1 MSASPVCPQCGYVNT
16 SGARF
21 CLKCGAALP
30 TAAQP
35 QAPAAPYQSVHG
47 YQAPPQ
53 YNYAAAVAAQDRARE
68 IDRTRTGLLLL
79 LIGVL
84 LQPIPYVGIIGGI
97 IVLIGA
103 ILVIIG
109 RKAFGPAHARNTIYS
124 IVIFVVGIA
133 VTIAGSI
140 AFALTV
146 ASTIIANSSG
156 GTVNTAALGQAL
168 SSSFNTLL
176 VLAAIGG
183 AIAGLAVVLFTYA
196 IQKNLGRALLWT
208 GYAAGIVISIVN
220 IIIITPLIANAVSQS
235 FSGTIYDPTPFN
247 NLQSQ
252 VRVLGLLAFIPA
264 IIYGTAIYLAWSR
277 VKSGEIPGPVA
288 PPNTMVT
295 P

>member
-1 MSASPVCPQCGYVNT
+1 M
-16 SGARF
+16 
-21 CLKCGAALP
+21 
-30 TAAQP
+30 
-35 QAPAAPYQSVHG
+35 
-47 YQAPPQ
+47 
-53 YNYAAAVAAQDRARE
+53 
-68 IDRTRTGLLLL
+68 
-79 LIGVL
+79 
-84 LQPIPYVGIIGGI
+84 GIIGGI

-109 RKAFGPAHARNTIYS
+109 RKAFGPAHARNTILS

-133 VTIAGSI
+133 VAIAGSI

-156 GTVNTAALGQAL
+156 GTVNTTALGQAL
-168 SSSFNTLL
+168 SSSFTTLL
-176 VLAAIGG
+176 VLAAIGA
-183 AIAGLAVVLFTYA
+183 AISGIAVVLFTYA
-196 IQKNLGRALLWT
+196 IQKNLGRVILWT
-208 GYAAGIVISIVN
+208 AYAASIVISIVTF
-220 IIIITPLIANAVSQS
+220 IIVSPLLANVVSQS
-235 FSGTIYDPTPFN
+235 FSGTTFDLTPFN

-252 VRVLGLLAFIPA
+252 VRVLNLLAFIPA